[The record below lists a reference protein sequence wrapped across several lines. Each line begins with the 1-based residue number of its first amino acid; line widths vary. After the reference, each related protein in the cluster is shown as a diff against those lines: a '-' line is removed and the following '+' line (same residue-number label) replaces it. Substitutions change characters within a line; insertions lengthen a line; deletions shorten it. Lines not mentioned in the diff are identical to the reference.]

1 MHDKNELADFYRKAD
16 VALTLSQRETYGM
29 TVAEALL
36 CGTPVVGFKNGGSE
50 SIALSGHTQF
60 VEFGDVKK
68 LADIIRNKWIDYKDI
83 HSNQIALE
91 AEYMYSD
98 KAMATAYENLYLEVI
113 K

>member
-1 MHDKNELADFYRKAD
+1 MALA
-16 VALTLSQRETYGM
+16 LSQRETYGM

-50 SIALSGHTQF
+50 SIALSNHTQF